1 MTQTETRGG
10 FVPQQG
16 DAPHSHDDAAEIEDL
31 RRRIQTLQ
39 EDFAHADRRL
49 RAAVRERPFVALGAA
64 VAAGFILGRVISRA

>member
-10 FVPQQG
+10 FVSQQG
-16 DAPHSHDDAAEIEDL
+16 DDHSHDDAAEIEDL

-39 EDFAHADRRL
+39 EDFAQADRRL

-64 VAAGFILGRVISRA
+64 IAAGFILGRVISRA